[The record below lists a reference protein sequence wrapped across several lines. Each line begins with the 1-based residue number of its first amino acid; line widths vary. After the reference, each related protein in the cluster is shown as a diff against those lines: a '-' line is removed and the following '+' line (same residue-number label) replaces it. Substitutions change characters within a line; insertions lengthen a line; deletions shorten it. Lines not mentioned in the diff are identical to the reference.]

1 MTRRF
6 RNVLAVVAAAAWLST
21 PAGAQQPPQGQAHD
35 HDAHHR
41 DMLTRG
47 AQAMGFDQERTVH
60 HFLLYEDGG
69 AIDVAVKEASDH
81 ANLHAVREHLQQ
93 IAGLFK
99 AGDFGK
105 PALTHAQ
112 QVPGTADM
120 ARLRDRITYQ
130 YEETP
135 LGGRVRIVT
144 RDAPALA
151 AVHAFLQFQIADH
164 QTGDSG
170 EVQQPSAPGRTM
182 NGLGPGMMMMH
193 GRQDAGAMAQMR
205 DIHALFANHDR
216 MTRTVTNLP
225 DGIRTVT
232 ESNDPQVAKLITDHV
247 ASSRKQ
253 VETGV
258 DPRLPIESPALRAI
272 YAHYDKIVTTVEAT
286 EKGVVVVQTS
296 TDPQVVAALQQHA
309 AEVTE
314 FINDGMAAMHKAMM
328 KNGGM
333 MQRPPTPK

>member
-1 MTRRF
+1 MTHRF
-6 RNVLAVVAAAAWLST
+6 RHVIAVAAAAAWLSA
-21 PAGAQQPPQGQAHD
+21 PVGAQQPSQGQAHD
-35 HDAHHR
+35 RDAHHR

-47 AQAMGFDQERTVH
+47 DQAMGFDQERTVH
-60 HFLLYEDGG
+60 HFVLYEDGG
-69 AIDVAVKEASDH
+69 AIDVAMKEASDH
-81 ANLHAVREHLQQ
+81 ANLHAVRQHLQQ

-120 ARLRDRITYQ
+120 TRLKDRITYQ
-130 YEETP
+130 YEDTA

-144 RDAPALA
+144 RDAAALA
-151 AVHAFLQFQIADH
+151 AVHAFLHFQIADH

-170 EVQQPSAPGRTM
+170 VVQQSSAPGRTM
-182 NGLGPGMMMMH
+182 HGTGPGMMMTQD
-193 GRQDAGAMAQMR
+193 GQDAGAMAQMR
-205 DIHALFANHDR
+205 AIHELFANHDR

-253 VETGV
+253 VETGM
-258 DPRLPIESPALRAI
+258 DPGLPIESPALRAI

-296 TDPQVVAALQQHA
+296 TDAQVVAALQQHA

-328 KNGGM
+328 ENGGM
-333 MQRPPTPK
+333 MQRPPNPR

>member
-1 MTRRF
+1 MTHPV
-6 RNVLAVVAAAAWLST
+6 RNLVAVVAATAWLAT
-21 PAGAQQPPQGQAHD
+21 PVRSQQPSQGPD

-41 DMLTRG
+41 DMLRRG

-69 AIDVAVKEASDH
+69 AIDVAVKEAGDH
-81 ANLHAVREHLQQ
+81 ANLHAVREHLQH

-112 QVPGTADM
+112 PVPGTADM
-120 ARLRDRITYQ
+120 RRLKDRITYR

-144 RDAPALA
+144 RDAAALA
-151 AVHAFLQFQIADH
+151 AVHAFLHFQIKDH

-170 EVQQPSAPGRTM
+170 VVRPPPAPGRTM
-182 NGLGPGMMMMH
+182 NGRGPGMMMMH
-193 GRQDAGAMAQMR
+193 GGQDAGAMAQMR

-216 MTRTVTNLP
+216 MTRTVTTLP

-247 ASSRKQ
+247 ANSRKQ
-253 VETGV
+253 IESGI
-258 DPRLPIESPALRAI
+258 DPGLPIESPALRAI

-328 KNGGM
+328 NATDKK
-333 MQRPPTPK
+333 PF